1 MYVFYVIKYSACIS
15 FFIHIQAAAES
26 SSDAYSLRKIVKHA
40 AHLLQQQ
47 QHKQD
52 DDQLLIEEK
61 CLLQAV
67 WTHFDSRLVKPHRDR
82 LNDILQAHYPN
93 SFSSLIVEDEKAL
106 KEAIESE
113 ITTRHLQCTAMF
125 VNKVGVF
132 LTSILA
138 APLHYFNMPCT
149 VWWCVYPLLLPLTG
163 ATATPHSVI

>member
-1 MYVFYVIKYSACIS
+1 M
-15 FFIHIQAAAES
+15 QAAAES
-26 SSDAYSLRKIVKHA
+26 SSDVYSLRKIIKHA
-40 AHLLQQQ
+40 ARLLQQQ
-47 QHKQD
+47 KHKQD

-67 WTHFDSRLVKPHRDR
+67 CTHFDSRLVKPHRDR

-93 SFSSLIVEDEKAL
+93 SFSHLIFEDEKAL

-125 VNKVGVF
+125 VNKVGTF

-138 APLHYFNMPCT
+138 TSLHYFNMPST
-149 VWWCVYPLLLPLTG
+149 VWWCVCIPFHYYHYRYYSCTILCHLTRW
-163 ATATPHSVI
+163 SF